1 MKRQPKSAPG
11 SSKNLLRRF
20 AADVLKEKGFKVEEQ
35 TGQGIRPWARLI
47 ATPPE
52 GPPIKIA
59 VRTGVDRSISFSRLA
74 SGEFRTLGRV
84 HLVLAVVPDEKN
96 SNDLAVIAF
105 DSKILRGWYSRAL
118 KALDRAGRTP
128 DLEVPIFIPLDE
140 QSRKNVGHS
149 VSGLKKAALWS
160 VCIEA
165 EKLKD
170 LHLSEST
177 ETFLDR
183 VKREFAERNEVDV
196 SKVFVEFRIMA

>member
-96 SNDLAVIAF
+96 SNDLAV
-105 DSKILRGWYSRAL
+105 
-118 KALDRAGRTP
+118 
-128 DLEVPIFIPLDE
+128 
-140 QSRKNVGHS
+140 
-149 VSGLKKAALWS
+149 
-160 VCIEA
+160 
-165 EKLKD
+165 
-170 LHLSEST
+170 
-177 ETFLDR
+177 
-183 VKREFAERNEVDV
+183 
-196 SKVFVEFRIMA
+196 